1 MAWAHAPWH
10 VEIVAED
17 TNAPHWTSSPER
29 VPRWQMSALV
39 ALAVATLALASQ
51 IAIPIGPVPISA
63 QTLIVFWLG
72 ASLKVWL
79 SGLSVTLWLG
89 LGALGWPVFAE
100 STGGLEVLVGPSG
113 GYLFAFLPAVV
124 GLGWLARRGVF
135 DSFWAAASAFTAATG
150 MVLLFGAA
158 WLALSIG
165 TLDAWR
171 HGVVPFLPGALLK
184 IAVGAALVRPI
195 RATLH
200 AFGEP

>member
-72 ASLKVWL
+72 ASLKVWV

-100 STGGLEVLVGPSG
+100 STGGHEVLLGPSG

-124 GLGWLARRGVF
+124 GLGSLARRRVF
-135 DSFWAAASAFTAATG
+135 DSFWAAALALTAATG
-150 MVLLFGAA
+150 MVLMCGAT

-165 TLDAWR
+165 AADAWR
-171 HGVVPFLPGALLK
+171 HGVAPFLPGALVK
-184 IAVGAALVRPI
+184 VMVGAALVRPI
-195 RATLH
+195 RSALH
-200 AFGEP
+200 AFGER